1 MLGAAAVSVL
11 VGVGTA
17 AAVGVSVL
25 VPAVPFVA
33 AVVSFFLVLKRLLS
47 LSIISEAVGDI
58 DELVTVVPRALWD
71 VGRDNALPPAISAR

>member
-1 MLGAAAVSVL
+1 VLGAAAVSVL

-33 AVVSFFLVLKRLLS
+33 AVVSFFLLLNRLLS
-47 LSIISEAVGDI
+47 LSMISEAVG
-58 DELVTVVPRALWD
+58 RMM
-71 VGRDNALPPAISAR
+71 S